1 MRVLLALQ
9 AALLKY
15 AEDAVAESRAL
26 RSSRPGAS
34 KKELFDSV
42 RKELECAPCLRCL
55 EVGVEAEEE
64 GGVLLAYIF
73 SARFARGRSSNKILA
88 LSK

>member
-1 MRVLLALQ
+1 MLLVLQ

-26 RSSRPGAS
+26 RSSRAGVS

-42 RKELECAPCLRCL
+42 RRELEYAPCLC
-55 EVGVEAEEE
+55 
-64 GGVLLAYIF
+64 
-73 SARFARGRSSNKILA
+73 
-88 LSK
+88 

>member
-1 MRVLLALQ
+1 MIIKTGEVFLWPSRVALVSQ

-26 RSSRPGAS
+26 RSSRAGVS

-42 RKELECAPCLRCL
+42 RRELECAPCLCYLCSFPRR
-55 EVGVEAEEE
+55 
-64 GGVLLAYIF
+64 IF
-73 SARFARGRSSNKILA
+73 A
-88 LSK
+88 